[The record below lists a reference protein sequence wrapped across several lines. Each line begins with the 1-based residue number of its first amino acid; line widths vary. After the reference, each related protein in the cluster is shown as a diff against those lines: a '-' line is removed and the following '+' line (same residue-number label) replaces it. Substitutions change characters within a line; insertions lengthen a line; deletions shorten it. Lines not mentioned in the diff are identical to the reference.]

1 MHMNWL
7 EEDRFSAINSLL
19 PLMPSQ
25 KTGLVLENL
34 EGKALNESPRQVKF
48 WQPECRGV
56 LQDREW
62 KKGWVGEGGHAEM
75 LWSLFFYFIVF
86 LSFYFFLLCFF
97 LFLIFFY
104 VKFNKREELLN
115 IFTLFFLNCSLTVW
129 SHSHS
134 RKVVKKEKYEHWRIW
149 NLV

>member
-86 LSFYFFLLCFF
+86 LSFYFFFYCVFF
-97 LFLIFFY
+97 FF
-104 VKFNKREELLN
+104 
-115 IFTLFFLNCSLTVW
+115 
-129 SHSHS
+129 
-134 RKVVKKEKYEHWRIW
+134 
-149 NLV
+149 